1 MAQAS
6 SGWRQNINREG
17 CVSDEKDFASVRLTT
32 QRIHLLATE
41 YGIWRCH
48 DEAIKIFTSDK
59 NFSNR
64 EFNPTRFLA
73 AFELRNMN

>member
-1 MAQAS
+1 
-6 SGWRQNINREG
+6 
-17 CVSDEKDFASVRLTT
+17 VRLTT
-32 QRIHLLATE
+32 PQIHLLATE

-64 EFNPTRFLA
+64 EFIPTRFLA